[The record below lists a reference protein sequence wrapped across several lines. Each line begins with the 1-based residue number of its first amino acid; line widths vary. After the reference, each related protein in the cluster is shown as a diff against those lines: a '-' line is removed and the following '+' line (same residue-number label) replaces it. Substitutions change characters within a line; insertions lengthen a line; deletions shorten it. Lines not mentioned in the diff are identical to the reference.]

1 MRTATN
7 LMMVGAVI
15 CACTSPA
22 AVKAA
27 PPQGFPDLNAFTA
40 VDPSKYSVGGR
51 AFVSP
56 KQISCVLDHGPQKSI
71 VCSGNNIKGMPEN
84 VPGSGCPIVHKLDE
98 TTSDTPYRFELVE
111 PDCGSS
117 RFVPI
122 FAGQKLSGDNGTCA
136 VGENNLVACIDAD
149 MKHGFVL
156 QPSGSWTF

>member
-1 MRTATN
+1 MRTTPCLLIVAA
-7 LMMVGAVI
+7 AV

-22 AVKAA
+22 PVKAE
-27 PPQGFPDLNAFTA
+27 PPQGFPDLNEFTA
-40 VDPSKYSVGGR
+40 VDPAKYRVGGR
-51 AFVSP
+51 AFASP

-98 TTSDTPYRFELVE
+98 TTSDTPYSFELVE
-111 PDCGSS
+111 PDCASS

-122 FAGQKLSGDNGTCA
+122 SAGQKLSGDNGTCA
-136 VGENNLVACIDAD
+136 VGEDSLVACIDAD
-149 MKHGFVL
+149 NKHGFVL